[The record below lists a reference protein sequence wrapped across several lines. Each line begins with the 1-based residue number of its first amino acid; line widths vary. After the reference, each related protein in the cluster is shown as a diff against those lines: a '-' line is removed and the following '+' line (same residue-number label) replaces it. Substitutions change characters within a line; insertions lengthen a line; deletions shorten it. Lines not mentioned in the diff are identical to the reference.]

1 MAAKHQTKRP
11 VTASELAQRFRVTPR
26 TVRNIMAQPR
36 AEFLAHSLTRTR
48 PWDALGM
55 SRSSWYA
62 KGKPAPPQPPQP

>member
-1 MAAKHQTKRP
+1 MAAKNKVKRP
-11 VTASELAQRFRVTPR
+11 AKARDLAQQFGVSVR
-26 TVRNIMAQPR
+26 TVVRVMAQPR

-62 KGKPAPPQPPQP
+62 KGKPVPPAQS